1 MFNTLRLCNPDYA
14 RVTAWKSGISTEEVK
29 PLNGSVQPEI
39 VYQIPGSSQKG
50 TLINHISRT
59 NQ

>member
-14 RVTAWKSGISTEEVK
+14 RVTAWKSVISTEEVK

-39 VYQIPGSSQKG
+39 VY
-50 TLINHISRT
+50 
-59 NQ
+59 